1 MQNKKKRNIII
12 STIFAISL
20 LSLVYI
26 SYLYLNSYIET
37 SEIILPTDDFK
48 IEVEIEY
55 QNTLITENVEINQEN
70 YKEIIEK
77 LNRPEEY
84 SFTVSN
90 VLYAFFEEKTEVST
104 ISVTKNETNIK
115 HQDKSFII
123 KGNSVEV
130 IENSQEKIF
139 DIGVFSNDELMRIP
153 SYEDILQTKATNV
166 YVEDTQ
172 TEKVISVETYD
183 DLLDI
188 KEIYKVSLSSGMLI
202 KYEVY
207 EDENLVRQVEIKDLV
222 IT

>member
-55 QNTLITENVEINQEN
+55 QNTLITENIEINQEN
-70 YKEIIEK
+70 YKEIIGK

-115 HQDKSFII
+115 HQNKSFII

-153 SYEDILQTKATNV
+153 SYEDILQTQATNV

-172 TEKVISVETYD
+172 TEKVISVESYD

-207 EDENLVRQVEIKDLV
+207 EDENLVRQVEIKDLI